1 VSGLLGNLKILDLVA
16 RHAIA
21 DGAVDTTGWV
31 GESSIADWFWTA
43 EVERGTNPI
52 ARGAFAR
59 QLAQKQADQLLASVP
74 VDAFPVADLAPL
86 ESLTIDRVCVKAPG
100 DRLAF
105 DHDLFGDWARLRIL
119 LNHRNDLS
127 IFLRER
133 SASPLWH
140 RAIRLL
146 GVHLV
151 EQEGGVDEWRKAI
164 GAFASD
170 EPGAVHDL
178 LLEAPVFAANAA
190 EVLEAIFPD
199 LMAHGGAL
207 LRRMLTRFLAFATI
221 PDTEKL
227 VLARAV
233 KVDASFV
240 RAKYRIPYWPFW
252 LDVLRALH
260 AHRTEVLAIAPA
272 EVARVVEM
280 WLSFVEPGGVLR
292 HETAELGVLIG
303 RWALERRD
311 EYRGRD
317 WEEDRQRFYK
327 CALAA
332 APEFPDEVAQ
342 IALIAS
348 ERVEPPRDTDSGEPV
363 RPRRRSRGLF
373 PGPSTPLKPWPDG
386 PNQRVDDAFQ
396 AVVLDSTAILELFR
410 IRPAVAREVVL
421 ATLIEPP
428 NEGDWSPGSLR
439 RSELDFVK
447 RLRWHPALYTQGPF
461 LAFLNADFSE
471 GLPLIVRLID
481 FATSRERHYAS
492 RDVEEWGAQALADG
506 QPQAAV
512 DEAMRASAPVDLVI
526 TVGTESR
533 AFVGDER
540 TYGWS
545 AGLGNPPEAVQACLM
560 ALEQYFY
567 MRLDNDV
574 DIRADVAAAL
584 VQSTTVALLGVLCD
598 VGKRHPALF
607 EGPLRLLLAAPELY
621 TWEITKNV
629 HGRGHLMIFGL
640 NRDQLFMRAAQTFHD
655 QPHRRI
661 DLRRLATLLLIR
673 SSVSREYLASVVAT
687 WREIAASAASRVS
700 DMRERMI
707 LTLDIANYEERDD
720 PEDGR
725 VLINTALERAQE
737 ATSGE
742 REAMN
747 ERMLIMGFPMRCRR
761 LLDEGRPLS
770 VEELEEL
777 WRQWERVREL
787 AANGSTV
794 IEEEQRFG
802 DEFSNAIAGGT
813 AVLLAQ
819 EALWGPDASRRNMAL
834 DTLAEILKN
843 PPARS
848 AFDSRDSVSDWSW
861 DCFCAETVAE
871 IWARD
876 PSNIEWRTLVANMV
890 FAPHYKAVERL
901 FARCAERRALLGTDF
916 SRLRRLALEWAYV
929 SDRAELLRHVP
940 REVLKVDVEC
950 LQTEL
955 TSWHEERVA
964 AFVSGSLG
972 TMPGDWMQCDDR
984 VRFAALDAFRA
995 QWHREEALDLHL
1007 VRSAHQ
1013 WGPLP
1018 ERASNEDER
1027 REWLQFWRS
1036 ALLMVLK
1043 RPRTAKGGNN
1053 HYPDDNERWVLEGV
1067 ALILLQLRPGEDAGS
1082 LWCPIIDLAG
1092 EWHNWP
1098 EVFLR
1103 DFHAHALTA
1112 DPTPAS
1118 YVPLVRGIVERAFVE
1133 IDGKPRWRS
1142 FEEVWQGLLGM
1153 DGFAQR
1159 LWELRHAP
1167 LVAELADVIAYLAR
1181 W

>member
-1 VSGLLGNLKILDLVA
+1 
-16 RHAIA
+16 
-21 DGAVDTTGWV
+21 
-31 GESSIADWFWTA
+31 
-43 EVERGTNPI
+43 
-52 ARGAFAR
+52 
-59 QLAQKQADQLLASVP
+59 
-74 VDAFPVADLAPL
+74 
-86 ESLTIDRVCVKAPG
+86 
-100 DRLAF
+100 
-105 DHDLFGDWARLRIL
+105 
-119 LNHRNDLS
+119 
-127 IFLRER
+127 
-133 SASPLWH
+133 
-140 RAIRLL
+140 
-146 GVHLV
+146 
-151 EQEGGVDEWRKAI
+151 
-164 GAFASD
+164 
-170 EPGAVHDL
+170 
-178 LLEAPVFAANAA
+178 
-190 EVLEAIFPD
+190 
-199 LMAHGGAL
+199 
-207 LRRMLTRFLAFATI
+207 
-221 PDTEKL
+221 
-227 VLARAV
+227 
-233 KVDASFV
+233 
-240 RAKYRIPYWPFW
+240 
-252 LDVLRALH
+252 
-260 AHRTEVLAIAPA
+260 
-272 EVARVVEM
+272 M
-280 WLSFVEPGGVLR
+280 WLAFVEPGGVLR

-332 APEFPDEVAQ
+332 AREFPDEVAQ
-342 IALIAS
+342 IALIAC
-348 ERVEPPRDTDSGEPV
+348 ERVEGPRDTDSGEPV

-373 PGPSTPLKPWPDG
+373 PGPSTPVKPCPDG
-386 PNQRVDDAFQ
+386 PRQRVDDAFQ

-428 NEGDWSPGSLR
+428 NEDDWGPGSLR

-461 LAFLNADFSE
+461 LVFLNADFSE

-506 QPQAAV
+506 QPRAAV
-512 DEAMRASAPVDLVI
+512 DEAMRASAPVDLVV

-584 VQSTTVALLGVLCD
+584 VQSTSVALLGVLCD
-598 VGKRHPALF
+598 VGKRHTALF

-629 HGRGHLMIFGL
+629 HGRGHMMIFGL
-640 NRDQLFMRAAQTFHD
+640 NRDQLFMRAAQTFHA
-655 QPHRRI
+655 QPHREI

-673 SSVSREYLASVVAT
+673 SSVLREYLASVVAT
-687 WREIAASAASRVS
+687 WRKMAATSAASRVS
-700 DMRERMI
+700 DMREQMI

-720 PEDGR
+720 PEHGR
-725 VLINTALERAQE
+725 VLINAALERTQE
-737 ATSGE
+737 AASGE

-747 ERMLIMGFPMRCRR
+747 EHMLIMGFPMRCRK
-761 LLDEGRPLS
+761 LLDEGRTLS
-770 VEELEEL
+770 VEELEDL
-777 WRQWERVREL
+777 WRQWERIREL

-802 DEFSNAIAGGT
+802 DEFSNAIAGGS

-819 EALWGPDASRRNMAL
+819 NALWGADAGRRNTAL
-834 DTLAEILKN
+834 DALAEILKN

-861 DCFCAETVAE
+861 DCFCAEAVAE

-901 FARCAERRALLGTDF
+901 FARCAERRALLGRDF

-929 SDRAELLRHVP
+929 HDRVGILQRVP
-940 REVLKVDVEC
+940 REG
-950 LQTEL
+950 LQIDDAAF
-955 TSWHEERVA
+955 ERVQRNLA
-964 AFVSGSLG
+964 AWREDRVTAFVSGTSEG
-972 TMPGDWMQCDDR
+972 MPADWTECDDR
-984 VRFAALDAFRA
+984 SRFADLDAFRA
-995 QWHREEALDLHL
+995 RWRREQALDFHM

-1018 ERASNEDER
+1018 EKASDDAER
-1027 REWLQFWRS
+1027 QEWIQFWRS
-1036 ALLMVLK
+1036 ALSIVLN
-1043 RPRTAKGGNN
+1043 RPTTSTREDGH
-1053 HYPDDNERWVLEGV
+1053 HYPDDNERWVLDGV
-1067 ALILLQLRPGEDAGS
+1067 ALILLQLRPGEDSGS
-1082 LWCPIIDLAG
+1082 LWHPIIDLTG
-1092 EWHNWP
+1092 EWHHWS

-1103 DFHAHALTA
+1103 DFHLHALTA

-1118 YVPLVRGIVERAFVE
+1118 YVPLVRGMVERAFVE
-1133 IDGKPRWRS
+1133 IDGRRRWRS

-1153 DGFAQR
+1153 DGFVQR
-1159 LWELRHAP
+1159 LWEARHTPVVIALGDTLEFWCTHVRPEARRLSYVAGWLSRGAAAPVRLRFLAWFAGVLHPNASRQLRDSDIDEVADALAGLLNVVWSNDQDRLRGDQTAFDAFRALLAW
-1167 LVAELADVIAYLAR
+1167 LVDRQNEHGMELAGRIGGLA
-1181 W
+1181 